1 MLLGLLTT
9 LPASA
14 APAEAFAATIE
25 FLDATGD
32 NPITYVSLNGPAST
46 VGIQLQIV
54 DNDLDLII
62 KREGANADSLDV
74 NRQSSGMVQPLE
86 GEEWFDL
93 QDMNGDGR
101 VDRRDIRALD
111 SADNSVVTES
121 ETIWYD
127 KTNGILRVPANTAKL
142 EYWIKTKTTLGSGS
156 AAQQSGRERQGQEI
170 YDSLTN
176 GATIPVPEGHSL
188 LPTGYG
194 WIDVLEA
201 RFPGLKT
208 RQDVEVAQQML
219 SASMRAYNETPTNDE
234 ETDLVIQ
241 ADFNPAGTNGQPP
254 ANLSFKVFNHF
265 AIGEPGEPGFQ
276 PGADVGVGPGGQ
288 PSNIVIEYE
297 YWGSPNSA
305 HPDRTSLP
313 STALAQDTG
322 KVSVS
327 TDAAPKGIGIVLE
340 ETYAAS
346 GVFATT
352 IVICE
357 AGSDGCAATPGDTV
371 KLPVNKEGDFILVT
385 YEDDSPDAKQEATL
399 PLDVHAPTL
408 ALFSPAS
415 GSAGREDEPTVSFQV
430 TDAESGLN
438 SVDDDIDSI
447 YVVAGL
453 YDLETEQA
461 TDSVVFERDD
471 LDDLRSVIDGYSAS
485 VTIDEGRG
493 DNDELNSQQLTDD
506 SQYEIRWWA
515 VASDKAGNVGISD
528 SDSETECVI
537 AASDVDNF
545 KFADGLTQ
553 AQANALITALEKTI
567 EFETGCN
574 PHVIRVDTAAPSLK
588 KAVTGTWLDD
598 DTEKEGPDAI
608 RTSIVAVFNEDLDCA
623 TVTADDFKVGE
634 TAPIS
639 VICKESNVYLAV
651 DELVSDATPIVQV
664 PPGAVSDE
672 AGNPVE
678 AGTVTAEDSIPAKL
692 HVNVTG
698 TGGGEI
704 RPVTR
709 RAITVTIS
717 SDERLS
723 SNPIVTIN
731 RVGDDYSLVRFSQ
744 GEALSTGTVNQWIYT
759 AALSRDG
766 LYAVRVS
773 AVDQGGRIEATVG
786 LDETDFS
793 AASLK
798 DPNAILFEVDS
809 RLQAPTLM
817 PEEGGQ
823 TDNPDV
829 FIRIDFKDEATEYGL
844 AKETDNETP
853 PPVKTRKATDDPAMV
868 DVSFDTHRTVALVG
882 ATFNGE
888 DVTGDVITWDHLLF
902 YYHPGNLDLG
912 DHRLELEA
920 KDSAGNWWTD
930 TLNFTVVERQP
941 YKLPISPGL
950 NLVSLPAD
958 PADESLNAV
967 FGGEPDI
974 VTVTTYENAT
984 GLWLTAA
991 REEDG
996 TFTGDLITIDAN
1008 HGYWVI
1014 SDTALDLEVMLLR
1027 GDELS
1032 IFPPAID
1039 VVKGW
1044 NLVPVSDITQRPAGT
1059 AVKASDYFANI
1070 DANVAFGYDSTLNQM
1085 TRLSLDSGT
1094 EAVLTVGS
1102 AYWVYVNEPGVVIP

>member
-1 MLLGLLTT
+1 MLLGLLIT

-14 APAEAFAATIE
+14 APIDSFAGTIE

-32 NPITYVSLNGPAST
+32 NPVTYVSLNGPASS
-46 VGIQLQIV
+46 VGIQLRIT
-54 DNDLDLII
+54 DKDLDVIT
-62 KREGANADSLDV
+62 KREGANADALDAT
-74 NRQSSGMVQPLE
+74 RQSSGQVQPLA

-111 SADNSVVTES
+111 SADNSVVIGS

-127 KTNGILRVPANTAKL
+127 KTNGVLRVPANTAKL
-142 EYWIKTKTTLGSGS
+142 EYWIKTKTILGSGS
-156 AAQQSGRERQGQEI
+156 AAQQSGRERQGRAVF
-170 YDSLTN
+170 DSLTN
-176 GATIPVPEGHSL
+176 GATIPMPEGHSL

-194 WIDVLEA
+194 WIDVFEA

-208 RQDVEVAQQML
+208 RQDMEVAQQML
-219 SASMRAYNETPTNDE
+219 SANIRAYNETPATVE
-234 ETDLVIQ
+234 ESDLVIQ
-241 ADFNPAGTNGQPP
+241 ADFTPAGTNGQPP
-254 ANLSFKVFNHF
+254 ASLSFKVFNHF

-276 PGADVGVGPGGQ
+276 PGARVGVGPGG
-288 PSNIVIEYE
+288 PSSNVVVEYE
-297 YWGSPNSA
+297 YWGSPESA
-305 HPDRTSLP
+305 HPERASLP
-313 STALAQDTG
+313 SNAAPQDTG
-322 KVSVS
+322 RVTVS

-340 ETYAAS
+340 ETHAAS

-357 AGSDGCAATPGDTV
+357 AGSDDCATTQGETV

-385 YEDDSPDAKQEATL
+385 YEDDSPDAKREATL

-430 TDAESGLN
+430 TDAESGL
-438 SVDDDIDSI
+438 SDVDDDIDSI
-447 YVVAGL
+447 YIVAGL

-515 VASDKAGNVGISD
+515 IASDKAGNVGISD

-545 KFADGLTQ
+545 KFADERTQ
-553 AQANALITALEKTI
+553 AQVNTLIAALEKTI
-567 EFETGCN
+567 DFEAGCN
-574 PHVIRVDTAAPSLK
+574 PHVIRVDTAAPSLE

-608 RTSIVAVFNEDLDCA
+608 RTSIVAVFNEDLECA

-634 TAPIS
+634 SAPNS
-639 VICKESNVYLAV
+639 VICKESSVYLAV
-651 DELVSDATPIVQV
+651 DELVSDATPSVQV

-672 AGNPVE
+672 AGNPIE
-678 AGTVTAEDSIPAKL
+678 AGTVIAEDSIPAKL
-692 HVNVTG
+692 AVIVTG
-698 TGGGEI
+698 TGGGGT
-704 RPVTR
+704 RAVTK
-709 RAITVTIS
+709 RAVTVTIS

-744 GEALSTGTVNQWIYT
+744 GEALSTSTVNHWVYT
-759 AALSRDG
+759 VALSRDG

-773 AVDQGGRIEATVG
+773 AVDQGGRIEAAVG

-809 RLQAPTLM
+809 RLQPPTFT
-817 PEEGGQ
+817 PEDGGQ

-829 FIRIDFKDEATEYGL
+829 FIRIDLQG
-844 AKETDNETP
+844 
-853 PPVKTRKATDDPAMV
+853 R
-868 DVSFDTHRTVALVG
+868 G
-882 ATFNGE
+882 NG
-888 DVTGDVITWDHLLF
+888 IR
-902 YYHPGNLDLG
+902 PCQGN
-912 DHRLELEA
+912 RQR
-920 KDSAGNWWTD
+920 DSARRLRPARPRTTRQWWT
-930 TLNFTVVERQP
+930 
-941 YKLPISPGL
+941 
-950 NLVSLPAD
+950 
-958 PADESLNAV
+958 
-967 FGGEPDI
+967 
-974 VTVTTYENAT
+974 
-984 GLWLTAA
+984 
-991 REEDG
+991 
-996 TFTGDLITIDAN
+996 
-1008 HGYWVI
+1008 
-1014 SDTALDLEVMLLR
+1014 
-1027 GDELS
+1027 
-1032 IFPPAID
+1032 
-1039 VVKGW
+1039 
-1044 NLVPVSDITQRPAGT
+1044 
-1059 AVKASDYFANI
+1059 
-1070 DANVAFGYDSTLNQM
+1070 
-1085 TRLSLDSGT
+1085 
-1094 EAVLTVGS
+1094 
-1102 AYWVYVNEPGVVIP
+1102 